1 MEVSVRE
8 FKSHLSSYLA
18 RVQDGEELVVT
29 SHNRPVAR
37 VSGLAAGLPPG
48 IAALLAAGQAEWH
61 GGKPAG
67 ARIKL
72 APQGKSLADMVIE
85 DRG

>member
-8 FKSHLSSYLA
+8 FKSHLSGYLA
-18 RVQDGEELVVT
+18 RAQAGEELVVT
-29 SHNRPVAR
+29 SHNHPVAR
-37 VSGLAAGLPPG
+37 VLGIAATTSQG
-48 IAALLAAGQAEWH
+48 IAALLQSGQAEWQ
-61 GGKPAG
+61 GGKPVG

-72 APQGKSLADMVIE
+72 APQGKSLSDMVIE

>member
-1 MEVSVRE
+1 MEVSIRE

-18 RVQDGEELVVT
+18 RAQRGEELVVT
-29 SHNRPVAR
+29 SHKRPVAR
-37 VSGLAAGLPPG
+37 ITGLASTSEQGIEALLKSGLA
-48 IAALLAAGQAEWH
+48 EWR
-61 GGKPAG
+61 GGKPKG

-72 APQGKSLADMVIE
+72 APQGKSLSDMVIE